1 MQNGSDEK
9 VKIYR
14 FWSQEWE
21 DISYEEEIELT
32 NILCHQCAGLDATKM
47 NKEDFRNL
55 AVNCCN
61 EIFRKVGRFAGKLPL
76 PVFNNKE
83 YSLFGTIGIDK
94 HGKATICYYADKSE
108 KRIEYIYTGE
118 TIYES

>member
-1 MQNGSDEK
+1 MQECEIQIRRPWKD
-9 VKIYR
+9 
-14 FWSQEWE
+14 EWE
-21 DISYEEEIELT
+21 DIRYGEEVEIA

-47 NKEDFRNL
+47 NEKDFGEL
-55 AVNCCN
+55 AIGCYR
-61 EIFRKVGRFAGKLPL
+61 EIVRKVGVVAGVLPL

-83 YSLFGTIGIDK
+83 YSLF
-94 HGKATICYYADKSE
+94 ATIDNYDKEKIWVYMGKSR